1 MGGAG
6 GGTNDKIDIEGT
18 DNADN
23 ILLGETP
30 AGVLGAN
37 LNNGEAVPDTDL
49 TADGVE
55 QAEING
61 RKGDDTVSAVGNA
74 AVGGIQNPLT
84 LGDGLLVL
92 EGGNQND
99 ALRGGAGADKL
110 DGGTQ
115 DDDLNG
121 GGGNDSLDGGSENDS
136 LDGGVGAD
144 NMIGN
149 TGTDIATYADQTGA
163 VNVTLDGVA
172 NDGGTPD
179 NSGDNVQTDVENV
192 NGGAGADTITGSV
205 LDNVLTSNAGNDTI
219 DGGAGN
225 DKLSGIDGDDRLL
238 GNVGNDNL
246 FGGNGKDNQVGG
258 SGNDK
263 ITGGLG
269 KDIFLGKNGIDRLIA
284 KDGAKDKKIDCGK
297 GSNKQESFTRDHK
310 DPKPKSC

>member
-1 MGGAG
+1 LEVD
-6 GGTNDKIDIEGT
+6 TT

-23 ILLGETP
+23 IVAGESAAGELGI
-30 AGVLGAN
+30 N
-37 LNNGEAVPDTDL
+37 LNAGEAVPDADIVTANITAGGGPPE
-49 TADGVE
+49 TAD
-55 QAEING
+55 ING
-61 RKGDDTVSAVGNA
+61 RKGDDTISAVGSA
-74 AVGGIQNPLT
+74 TVPAIANPLT
-84 LGDGLLVL
+84 LAAGALTL

-99 ALRGGAGADKL
+99 TLRGGAGADNL
-110 DGGTQ
+110 SGGTQ

-121 GGGNDSLDGGSENDS
+121 GAGNDSLTGDDDNDS

-144 NMIGN
+144 SMAGG
-149 TGTDIATYADQTGA
+149 TGSDVATYADQTGA

-179 NSGDNVQTDVENV
+179 NSGDNVQPDVENV
-192 NGGAGADTITGSV
+192 NGGAGADTLTGSV
-205 LDNVLTSNAGNDTI
+205 LDNSLNGNAGNDTL
-219 DGGAGN
+219 DGSAGN
-225 DKLSGIDGDDRLL
+225 DKLTGGDGDDRLL

-263 ITGGLG
+263 ITGNAG

-284 KDGAKDKKIDCGK
+284 KANDKDKKIDCGK
-297 GSNKQESFTRDHK
+297 GSDKKESFTRDHQ